1 MKEDINRVGA
11 QVMHAERTS
20 KEDINRVDAHVI
32 QVETNLKNDIHHAQ
46 ERTIKWL
53 SLIVAVAVII
63 IGMLTYIKG

>member
-1 MKEDINRVGA
+1 MGA
-11 QVMHAERTS
+11 QVMR
-20 KEDINRVDAHVI
+20 
-32 QVETNLKNDIHHAQ
+32 VETNLKNDIHHAQ

>member
-1 MKEDINRVGA
+1 MDARIMRAERTAKEDINRVGA
-11 QVMHAERTS
+11 QVMR
-20 KEDINRVDAHVI
+20 
-32 QVETNLKNDIHHAQ
+32 VETNLKNDIHHAQ